1 VSLANRMALAS
12 AKVTA
17 RTIEA
22 NEFPDMTRRYGVQ
35 GVPRTVVNR
44 EGAFVGALPEKQFV
58 ASVLQLA
65 GVEPEAEPDG
75 DGEGGPQ

>member
-1 VSLANRMALAS
+1 MSLANRLALAS

-22 NEFPDMTRRYGVQ
+22 NEFPEMTRRYGVQ

-44 EGAFVGALPEKQFV
+44 EGAFVGALPEPQFV

-65 GVEPEAEPDG
+65 GVELEGEPAG
-75 DGEGGPQ
+75 DGQA